1 MALAFRFP
9 DVGEGIHEGEIVR
22 WLVKE
27 GDEVRPDQPLVE
39 IETDKA
45 VVEIPAPRAGT
56 ILRVGVAEGEKI
68 QVGEVLVVIGE
79 AGERLVNAPA
89 PPPQKSSAAPV
100 SVSVVGS
107 LDMATT
113 ELPPS
118 PEGMQVTRA
127 ASVAQPRRVLAI
139 PSVRKL
145 ARDLGVDL
153 TQVTPTGPHGRIRRE
168 DVLHVAQQ
176 RPVPPATQTG
186 LEHDQHGP
194 VEYEPLSAL
203 RRTIAQAMVA
213 AATTAVPVTTT
224 DEADVT
230 ELVALRE
237 RSATAAAAHNV
248 RVTLLPFILKAV
260 VAALRQ
266 HPRLNAALDEAQN
279 RLALKRYYHLGI
291 ATDTAEGLIVPVI
304 KDVDQKNIVTLATE
318 LARLTDLAR
327 TRRIPLAD
335 LRGGTFTLSNFGAI
349 GGIFATPMLHL
360 PEVAIL
366 GVGKLLQKPVV
377 HNGEVVI
384 RTMLPLSLTF
394 DHRALDGAE
403 AQRFLNEFIAY
414 LANPARLVLV
424 L

>member
-1 MALAFRFP
+1 MALEFRFP

-27 GDEVRPDQPLVE
+27 GDHVRPDQPLVE
-39 IETDKA
+39 VETDKA

-56 ILRVGVAEGEKI
+56 ILHMTVGEGEKI

-79 AGERLVNAPA
+79 AGDR
-89 PPPQKSSAAPV
+89 QSSAASA

-107 LDMATT
+107 LDTATI
-113 ELPPS
+113 ELPPP
-118 PEGMQVTRA
+118 PE
-127 ASVAQPRRVLAI
+127 VAQAARTASAAPPPRVLAI

-168 DVLHVAQQ
+168 DVLHAAGQRSTPQAPQKLVA
-176 RPVPPATQTG
+176 PTAPAA
-186 LEHDQHGP
+186 LERDQHGP

-203 RRTIAQAMVA
+203 RRTIAQAMVT

-237 RSATAAAAHNV
+237 RSNAAAAEHNV
-248 RVTLLPFILKAV
+248 HITLLPFLMKAV

-266 HPRLNAALDEAQN
+266 HPRFNASLDEAQN
-279 RLALKRYYHLGI
+279 RLILKRYYHLGI
-291 ATDTAEGLIVPVI
+291 ATDTAEGLIVPVV
-304 KDVDQKNIVTLATE
+304 KDVDQKNLVTLATD

-327 TRRIPLAD
+327 TRRIPLTD
-335 LRGGTFTLSNFGAI
+335 LRGGTFTISNYGAI

-377 HNGEVVI
+377 HGDAVVI
-384 RTMLPLSLTF
+384 RPILPLSLTF

-403 AQRFLNEFIAY
+403 AQRFLNALIAY
-414 LANPARLVLV
+414 LSNPARLILM

>member
-1 MALAFRFP
+1 MALEFRFP

-27 GDEVRPDQPLVE
+27 GDSVRPDQPLVE
-39 IETDKA
+39 VETDKA

-56 ILRVGVAEGEKI
+56 ILHMAVGAGEKI

-79 AGERLVNAPA
+79 AGER
-89 PPPQKSSAAPV
+89 KSSAASA

-113 ELPPS
+113 ELPPP
-118 PEGMQVTRA
+118 PE
-127 ASVAQPRRVLAI
+127 VAQAARTASSAQPPRVLAI

-145 ARDLGVDL
+145 ARDLGVEL

-168 DVLHVAQQ
+168 DVLHAAQQ
-176 RPVPPATQTG
+176 RPMPPAPPAPAPPVTPAG
-186 LEHDQHGP
+186 LERDQHGP

-203 RRTIAQAMVA
+203 RRTIAQAMVTA
-213 AATTAVPVTTT
+213 AATAVPVTTT

-237 RSATAAAAHNV
+237 RSNAVAAEHNV
-248 RVTLLPFILKAV
+248 HVTLLPFLMKAV

-266 HPRLNAALDEAQN
+266 HPKLNASLDEAHN
-279 RLALKRYYHLGI
+279 RLVLKRYYHLGI
-291 ATDTAEGLIVPVI
+291 ATDTSEGLIVPVV
-304 KDVDQKNIVTLATE
+304 KDVDQKNMVTLATD

-327 TRRIPLAD
+327 TRRIPLTD
-335 LRGGTFTLSNFGAI
+335 LRGGTFTISNYGAI

-377 HNGEVVI
+377 HGGEVVI
-384 RTMLPLSLTF
+384 RTILPLSLTF

-403 AQRFLNEFIAY
+403 AQRFLNELIAY
-414 LANPARLVLV
+414 LSNPARLVLV